1 MGARYDGVADWY
13 DENFSYLG
21 RPDGTGGALVR
32 LVGPADGTV
41 CIDVGCG
48 TGLHLRALQEAGHV
62 VVGCDISADQ
72 LRLAQRRCP
81 RVLQADA
88 ARLPLASGS
97 VGLVVATFIHTDVD
111 DWEGV
116 VREAVR
122 ILRRGGRFVYLGLH
136 PCFVGHFADR
146 TAKQDARR
154 VVLVEG
160 YGDRKLLYTG
170 VGANVLRSKV
180 GGRHVSLAAF
190 LQAFIDAG
198 LILRRIEELS
208 QVVVPGEPAVESER
222 AAWLT

>member
-21 RPDGTGGALVR
+21 GPEGTGGALVR

-41 CIDVGCG
+41 CVDVGCG
-48 TGLHLRALQEAGHV
+48 TGLHFTALQGAGHA
-62 VVGCDISADQ
+62 VVGCDVSADQ

-88 ARLPLASGS
+88 AQLPLASGS
-97 VGLVVATFIHTDVD
+97 VELVVATFIHTDVD

-122 ILRRGGRFVYLGLH
+122 ILRPGGRFVYLGLH

-146 TAKQDARR
+146 TAEQEARR

-160 YGDRKLLYTG
+160 YGDRKLTYTG
-170 VGANVLRSKV
+170 VGANFLRPKV

-198 LILRRIEELS
+198 LIVRKVEELS
-208 QVVVPGEPAVESER
+208 QIVVPGELAVETAK
-222 AAWLT
+222 AA